1 MSDLWFRTKL
11 WKKILIVMI
20 VAFVIVYLVYF
31 RTTPVYLNSGN
42 ISKIY
47 IGMYCT
53 MTDDIID
60 GKASIKEKSDIED
73 AVRVLN
79 RLEATRGEYSFE
91 ELSGEPPQAIVTCYD
106 QYDNEIDEIRFYDN
120 FVMVD
125 KKLYKISN
133 ASYRKLGGL
142 CERYGECSII
152 EV

>member
-1 MSDLWFRTKL
+1 MKVGNQLFYKHSRG
-11 WKKILIVMI
+11 
-20 VAFVIVYLVYF
+20 YF
-31 RTTPVYLNSGN
+31 ST
-42 ISKIY
+42 
-47 IGMYCT
+47 
-53 MTDDIID
+53 
-60 GKASIKEKSDIED
+60 EQEFED
-73 AVRVLN
+73 VVHVLN

-91 ELSGEPPQAIVTCYD
+91 ELSGEPPQAVVTCYD

-142 CERYGECSII
+142 CERYGKCRII